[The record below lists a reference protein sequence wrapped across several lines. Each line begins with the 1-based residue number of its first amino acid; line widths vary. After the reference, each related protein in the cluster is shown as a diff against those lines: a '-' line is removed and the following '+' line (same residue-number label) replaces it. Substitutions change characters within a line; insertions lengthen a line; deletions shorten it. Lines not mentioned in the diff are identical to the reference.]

1 MISVCDLMHVSDNI
15 FFFFFSF
22 SFFSKPL
29 LNQNQPPDIDE
40 YNLRRYPHSRQQQ
53 QQPYLNLD
61 ESVPQQHYY
70 SELKPKG
77 FLSQNADRNLY
88 NNDDLIR
95 ASIVNQLPK
104 KLG

>member
-1 MISVCDLMHVSDNI
+1 MYLIIESFV
-15 FFFFFSF
+15 FFSL
-22 SFFSKPL
+22 FFSKPL

-53 QQPYLNLD
+53 QSYMNLD

-70 SELKPKG
+70 PEMKSKA
-77 FLSQNADRNLY
+77 FLSQNGDGNLY